1 MASLFTMRLL
11 HTWLLSAALALPAGA
26 QTQAEAAYAVTDMR
40 GQTVRLA
47 RAPQRIVSLLPSLT
61 ESVCAL
67 GACARIVGVD
77 EQSNHPP
84 EVASLP
90 RLGRTFAP
98 QVEAIVR
105 LRPDV
110 VLMAYSAPVAAQLQ
124 RFGIPVLALDAHD
137 MAQMQ
142 EVLRRLD
149 ALLRTQ
155 AADALMARMQA
166 QVQQQ
171 ASALAAKAPAG
182 QRVYFEVDATPY
194 AAGPDS
200 FIGQLLQRLG
210 ARNVLPG
217 SLGPFPRIT
226 PEYVLRQQ
234 PDLIIHTPQTTS
246 ASLSARPGW
255 SHIPAVR
262 TGRICMLDPA
272 EVDQVSRPGPRLGEA
287 AKALARCL
295 AMPAAGG

>member
-1 MASLFTMRLL
+1 M
-11 HTWLLSAALALPAGA
+11 PAGA